1 MLFFLLLCFSC
12 RFDHLSFNLGFF
24 LFLLWNA
31 WFFLILPLNQ
41 LMLSPF
47 LFFSLAFDPHSFL
60 FLFVFLGGLFIK
72 FIFFQFHLL
81 ILKIY
86 FFFYIFLFQIWSF
99 FFWFWVF
106 VLSSFVK
113 CLNFFL
119 ILSFNQLML
128 FPLLFFSLAFGPHSF
143 IFLFIFVLGLFYQI
157 QFFFQFH
164 PLTLKC
170 YFSSY
175 FVLISDLIIFFLIL
189 SFCFEFFYEM
199 FGFCFFFNFTFE
211 SMCYLPP

>member
-1 MLFFLLLCFSC
+1 
-12 RFDHLSFNLGFF
+12 
-24 LFLLWNA
+24 
-31 WFFLILPLNQ
+31 
-41 LMLSPF
+41 
-47 LFFSLAFDPHSFL
+47 
-60 FLFVFLGGLFIK
+60 
-72 FIFFQFHLL
+72 
-81 ILKIY
+81 
-86 FFFYIFLFQIWSF
+86 
-99 FFWFWVF
+99 
-106 VLSSFVK
+106 LSSFVK

-199 FGFCFFFNFTFE
+199 FGFCFFF
-211 SMCYLPP
+211 SILPLNQCVIYPLSFLFNI